1 MKLKTKNYYETK
13 DMLGWLM
20 GVVEDVK
27 RHAPQADTPTL
38 FLARD
43 IALKNGEAGKLKI
56 LTREIFSR
64 LEPGDTVYVQPFD
77 ESPESND
84 KIVTT
89 VTGWTPSGKMVNI
102 NGLCGG
108 CWNWQYLFIPTPNA
122 YEAEK

>member
-1 MKLKTKNYYETK
+1 MKLKTENYQETK

-20 GVVEDVK
+20 CVVDEVK
-27 RHAPQADTPTL
+27 RYAPQTDTPTL
-38 FLARD
+38 FRARD

-56 LTREIFSR
+56 LTRELFSR
-64 LEPGDTVYVQPFD
+64 LELGDTVYVQPFD

-89 VTGWTPSGKMVNI
+89 VTGWTPSGKMVHI
-102 NGLCGG
+102 NGLCG
-108 CWNWQYLFIPTPNA
+108 CWNWQYLFIPTPKA